1 MSSLYGATVED
12 SPTHHMIVT
21 DLNMVE
27 LYNYLV
33 HAQYAGRKQPKILM
47 HRNLSP
53 KEEISFLLLRD
64 IIGEYNHENIIKESS
79 MVELERVY
87 SFSKA
92 KCERCTEITPHLEG
106 LCHSC
111 NVVRRDLILGVS
123 ILVNGEIYKLPEPSR
138 HSDLIHQIRA
148 EGVHGCITQK
158 AQGFYSASHDF
169 ITREEA
175 RALVMRTG
183 QCSNPDH
190 ASLLFSEDLW

>member
-1 MSSLYGATVED
+1 MSIIYGATVWG
-12 SPTHHMIVT
+12 SPTHHMIFT
-21 DLNMVE
+21 DLDIVE

-33 HAQYAGRKQPKILM
+33 HAQYAGRKPPKILM

-53 KEEISFLLLRD
+53 KEEISFLLLHD
-64 IIGEYNHENIIKESS
+64 TIGEYNHEKIIKESS

-123 ILVNGEIYKLPEPSR
+123 ILINDKVYKLPEPSR
-138 HSDLIHQIRA
+138 HSDLIRQIRA
-148 EGVHGCITQK
+148 EGVRGPISQK
-158 AQGFYSASHDF
+158 AQGFYSGSREF
-169 ITREEA
+169 IARNEA
-175 RALVMRTG
+175 RAIVMRTG

-190 ASLLFSEDLW
+190 ARLLFSEDLW